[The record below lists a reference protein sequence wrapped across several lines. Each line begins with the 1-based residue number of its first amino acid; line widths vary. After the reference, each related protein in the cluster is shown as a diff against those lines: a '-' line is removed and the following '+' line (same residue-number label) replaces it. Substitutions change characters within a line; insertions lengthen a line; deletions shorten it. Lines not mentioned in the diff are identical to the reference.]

1 MEHFYTK
8 IQGFSKKSEQG
19 TLLETILDKLNLKTK
34 LRISEIGVYQGRGTS
49 IWNVILINKN
59 IDYEYFAIDHFLG
72 SSEHEKNIDY
82 YDITLKN
89 LEKIKNKIHII
100 KNESIL
106 ESKNYTNEY
115 FDIVYIDASHEYEYV
130 KEDILA
136 WLPKVKK
143 GGIICGDDYII
154 GWDGVILAVNEIFK
168 DKVNIVGKQQ
178 WWVLKE

>member
-1 MEHFYTK
+1 
-8 IQGFSKKSEQG
+8 
-19 TLLETILDKLNLKTK
+19 
-34 LRISEIGVYQGRGTS
+34 
-49 IWNVILINKN
+49 
-59 IDYEYFAIDHFLG
+59 
-72 SSEHEKNIDY
+72 
-82 YDITLKN
+82 
-89 LEKIKNKIHII
+89 
-100 KNESIL
+100 L